1 MNCASDG
8 RDKLRLSLGQAVFF
22 KKKVESFKV
31 ETRVVKQIDLIYERI
46 FLRCRLR
53 DGIVTL
59 IRYTYSL

>member
-8 RDKLRLSLGQAVFF
+8 RDELHSSLGQAVFLRE
-22 KKKVESFKV
+22 KVESFKV
-31 ETRVVKQIDLIYERI
+31 GTCVVKQIDLIYVRI
-46 FLRCRLR
+46 FLWCCLR